1 MHTMPNEILPAD
13 YRIVS
18 RDDGGF
24 GVEVSIEGT
33 SPTMVTS
40 FATES
45 AANDWIAA
53 HKARLAEPRPKRWRA
68 RRA

>member
-1 MHTMPNEILPAD
+1 MPMMPNEISPAA

-40 FATES
+40 FPTES

-53 HKARLAEPRPKRWRA
+53 HKARLAAPKPKRWRA
-68 RRA
+68 R

>member
-1 MHTMPNEILPAD
+1 MPTDISPAD

-18 RDDGGF
+18 RDGGGF

-45 AANDWIAA
+45 AANDWIIA
-53 HKARLAEPRPKRWRA
+53 HKARLAAPKPKRWRA
-68 RRA
+68 RR

>member
-1 MHTMPNEILPAD
+1 MPNDISSPD

-40 FATES
+40 FPTES
-45 AANDWIAA
+45 AANDWITA
-53 HKARLAEPRPKRWRA
+53 HKERLAAPKPTRWRA
-68 RRA
+68 RR

>member
-1 MHTMPNEILPAD
+1 MPNDPTPAD

-18 RDDGGF
+18 RNGGDF

-33 SPTMVTS
+33 NPTMVTS

-53 HKARLAEPRPKRWRA
+53 HKERLAAPKQKHWRT
-68 RRA
+68 RR

>member
-1 MHTMPNEILPAD
+1 MMPNDPTLAD

-18 RDDGGF
+18 RDSGGF

-33 SPTMVTS
+33 NPTMVTN
-40 FATES
+40 FATET

-53 HKARLAEPRPKRWRA
+53 HKARLAAPKQRHWRT
-68 RRA
+68 RR

>member
-1 MHTMPNEILPAD
+1 MPDDISPAA

-18 RDDGGF
+18 RDCGDF

-40 FATES
+40 FVSE
-45 AANDWIAA
+45 AAAGDWITA
-53 HKARLAEPRPKRWRA
+53 HKARLAAPKPKHWRA
-68 RRA
+68 RR

>member
-1 MHTMPNEILPAD
+1 MSIMQNDISPAA

-24 GVEVSIEGT
+24 GVEVSVEGT

-53 HKARLAEPRPKRWRA
+53 HKERLAAPKPTRWRA
-68 RRA
+68 RR